1 MISTTQADA
10 DQALHTDPHW
20 IDWSAWRDFS
30 TPVKSASPATSS
42 LSRPNSAW
50 ASGSASGSASP
61 SPPMASKTAPHEW
74 STPLRIDGMHCA
86 ACALRVEETLAC
98 LEGVLDA
105 QVNFT
110 ANTARV
116 RWTSGASTPQTWA
129 QALEKEGYR
138 ASPLNLQE
146 PQAIKLKEHRL
157 ALWRMLVSGFC
168 MMQIMM
174 YSVPSYLAKP
184 EDITPDM
191 QMLLRWASW
200 VLALPVLLFACGPFW
215 RSAWTDLKEHR
226 ISMELPV
233 ALGIAITFGV
243 STWCT
248 FSGPA
253 LLASEVYFDSMSMFV
268 FFLLVGRW
276 LELKLKE
283 HTTGSLEA
291 LMNKMPQTVEKRTPS
306 SGVFKRVNVSA
317 LEVGDLIR
325 VMATEVFPCDA
336 QVLHGQS
343 WVEEALLS
351 GESKPLS
358 KGPGDQVLAGSHNL
372 SQALEL
378 HVTKVGQ
385 DTRYAQIIELM
396 MEASFNK
403 PRMVR
408 IADQVAK
415 PFLWAVLLAAL
426 FCAVFWWDQGPSHAL
441 MIAVSVLIVTCPCA
455 LSLAAPVALL
465 ASAGNLAR
473 HGIFIRNL
481 HSLEVLAKTQTVVFD
496 KTGTLTQDRQTIER
510 ILTPSGEVDDA
521 NITANQ
527 RQALLCALGLSQS
540 SWHPVSRTLMADLS
554 FKLALT
560 DTVSAMVSDGTGFNS
575 IREFAG
581 QGLEGEGHLMGLSAQ
596 TPAPMNTPYRLGSLE
611 FCASLSPPPFIPYG
625 AQNAQVHLVGPSGW
639 MASFVLSEDIRADAQ
654 KTLTQLHSMNN
665 AVFLLSGDRQ
675 TAVTHVAQQIGLE
688 AACVHSRM
696 SPRDKLD
703 FVATRQA
710 LGEVVATVGDGFND
724 LPAMAKTDVSIA
736 FGKAIPITQSRADVV
751 VLSEELWAVPLLL
764 ALSQKTMTI
773 IRQNL
778 LWAALYNFTCVPLA
792 VMGYFPA
799 WAAGLGMAASSL
811 WVVFHASQLAKD
823 RTLITPGPIPRR
835 HATQRLDSVHP

>member
-1 MISTTQADA
+1 MPTADPFQLL
-10 DQALHTDPHW
+10 DEPQE
-20 IDWSAWRDFS
+20 WSAFS
-30 TPVKSASPATSS
+30 RLIDATADLWESQVVV
-42 LSRPNSAW
+42 
-50 ASGSASGSASP
+50 G
-61 SPPMASKTAPHEW
+61 
-74 STPLRIDGMHCA
+74 GMHCA
-86 ACALRVEETLAC
+86 ACSVTVEDVLRQVPGVQGASVSASGQRATVQWLA
-98 LEGVLDA
+98 GRVLPSGWMGAVVGSGYQVVPANDA
-105 QVNFT
+105 F
-110 ANTARV
+110 ANTQRK
-116 RWTSGASTPQTWA
+116 A
-129 QALEKEGYR
+129 QNRK
-138 ASPLNLQE
+138 
-146 PQAIKLKEHRL
+146 
-157 ALWRMLVSGFC
+157 ALWRWLVAGLC
-168 MMQIMM
+168 MMQVMM
-174 YSVPSYLAKP
+174 YAYPAYTARAGDLSA
-184 EDITPDM
+184 EM
-191 QMLLRWASW
+191 EALLRWASW
-200 VLALPVLLFACGPFW
+200 VLTLPVVFFSCGGFF
-215 RSAWTDLKEHR
+215 RSAWNDVTHR
-226 ISMELPV
+226 RIGMDLPV
-233 ALGIAITFGV
+233 ALGIAVTFAV
-243 STWCT
+243 STAGT
-248 FSGPA
+248 FEPDGIFGR
-253 LLASEVYFDSMSMFV
+253 EVYFDSLTMFV
-268 FFLLVGRW
+268 FFLLSGRW
-276 LELKLKE
+276 LELRLRAR
-283 HTTGSLEA
+283 TAGALEA
-291 LMNKMPQTVEKRTPS
+291 VMNRMPEGAERQAADGTLE
-306 SGVFKRVNVSA
+306 RVAVRRIG
-317 LEVGDLIR
+317 VGDLLR
-325 VMATEVFPCDA
+325 V
-336 QVLHGQS
+336 QSGQS
-343 WVEEALLS
+343 FAADGVVEQGASSVDEALLT
-351 GESKPLS
+351 GESRPLRREIGS
-358 KGPGDQVLAGSHNL
+358 EVLAGSFTLGATLWVRVQRVAGN
-372 SQALEL
+372 
-378 HVTKVGQ
+378 
-385 DTRYAQIIELM
+385 TRYAQIVAL
-396 MEASFNK
+396 MEAASATK
-403 PRMVR
+403 PTLALL
-408 IADQVAK
+408 ADRLAK
-415 PFLWAVLLAAL
+415 PFLLGVMLSAAGAAL
-426 FCAVFWWDQGPSHAL
+426 WWWDRDPERAL
-441 MIAVSVLIVTCPCA
+441 MVAVSVLVVTCPCA
-455 LSLAAPVALL
+455 LSLATPVAML
-465 ASAGNLAR
+465 AAAGRLAR
-473 HGIFIRNL
+473 GGVLVQHL
-481 HSLEVLAKTQTVVFD
+481 QSLESLAGVDRVVFD

-510 ILTPSGEVDDA
+510 ILTPSGEVDYA

-560 DTVSAMVSDGTGFNS
+560 DTDNAMVSDGTGFNS